1 MGRTCRCGTSFGSH
15 KWQPGNLRVVQAIG
29 RERGPLRGGGI
40 RAMAAGP
47 TDLLAEVGLFSDLS
61 KRELK
66 DIAGSIQEHRC
77 SAGSEVVTAGK
88 GGAAFFIIADGK
100 AAVIRADKEVATL
113 GPGDY
118 FGEIALV
125 TGGERNASVTALTD
139 LSCWTLSA
147 WAFRSTVKTN
157 ASIAWKLLVQIGRQI
172 ERA

>member
-1 MGRTCRCGTSFGSH
+1 
-15 KWQPGNLRVVQAIG
+15 
-29 RERGPLRGGGI
+29 
-40 RAMAAGP
+40 MAAAP
-47 TDLLAEVGLFSDLS
+47 TDLLARVGLFSDLS

-66 DIAGSIQEHRC
+66 DIAGSMQEHHC
-77 SAGSEVVTAGK
+77 PAGREVVTAGT
-88 GGAAFFIIADGK
+88 GGAAFFVITDGT
-100 AAVIRADKEVATL
+100 AAVTRAGKEVATL

-147 WAFRSTVKTN
+147 WAFRSTVKAN
-157 ASIAWKLLVQIGRQI
+157 ASIAWKLLVQIGRLI